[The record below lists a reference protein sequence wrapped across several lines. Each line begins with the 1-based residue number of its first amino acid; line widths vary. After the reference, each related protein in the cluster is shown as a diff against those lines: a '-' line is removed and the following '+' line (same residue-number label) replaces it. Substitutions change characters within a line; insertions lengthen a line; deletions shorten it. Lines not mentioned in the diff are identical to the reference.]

1 MKSTNGSPVS
11 PTYEVAVIGAGLGGI
26 GAGVALRKAG
36 IENFVIIDKW
46 PKVGGTW
53 LANTYPGVAVDV
65 PSPVYNFSFQQRSK
79 WSRFFAPGKEIQ
91 RYAEEVVDKQGLRA
105 KLRLGS
111 GAAKGVFDEANDLWR
126 VTLEDGDVITARFVI
141 GAVGGL
147 EQPHNP
153 SIPGIEEYTGKLMH
167 SSRWDHEY
175 DHRGKRV
182 AVIGTG
188 ASALQLIPELAK
200 EVSQLTVYQ
209 RRAIWIAPKPDFA
222 MGPVLNSVLNF
233 PPLQQTVRVVG
244 NVGVNAGLGAGL
256 AVSNYPRVTS
266 VGLTVAETA
275 LKSYLFSQ
283 VRDPEL
289 RRKLTPDYRLGC
301 KRPSVSNSYF
311 RTFTQP
317 HVDLI
322 TEGIERFTPTGI
334 VTADGTH
341 QDFDMVVLATGFKV
355 MEKGYTPPYPIYGR
369 TGLELG
375 EFWDANRFQAYQG
388 VSVPRFPNAFL
399 IVGPYAYAPGSY
411 IPLIEATSGHA
422 ARVISEAGRRG
433 ATCVEVRQEPHD
445 RYFARMDRRAKRTH
459 LFSQGCVTSNTYY
472 INYQG
477 DGAAFRP
484 STQFEMYWENKHF
497 PLDDYEFT
505 TTRPVRARTNGVS
518 TSAPAPVR

>member
-1 MKSTNGSPVS
+1 MNSSNGSPVT
-11 PTYEVAVIGAGLGGI
+11 PAHEVVIIGAGLGGI
-26 GAGVALRKAG
+26 GAGVALRRAG
-36 IENFVIIDKW
+36 IEDFIIVDKW

-65 PSPVYNFSFQQRSK
+65 PSPVYNFSFQQRSR
-79 WSRFFAPGKEIQ
+79 WSRFFAPGSELQ
-91 RYAEEVVDKQGLRA
+91 RYAEEVVDKQGLRD
-105 KLRLGS
+105 KLLLGS
-111 GAAKGVFDEANDLWR
+111 GASKGVFDEANDLWR
-126 VTLEDGDVITARFVI
+126 ITLDNGSVLTARFVI

-153 SIPGIEEYTGKLMH
+153 DIPGLADYTGKIMH
-167 SSRWDHEY
+167 SSRWDHDY
-175 DHRGKRV
+175 DYRGKRV

-200 EVSQLTVYQ
+200 DVSRLTVYQ

-233 PPLQQTVRVVG
+233 PPLQQTVRFVG

-266 VGLTVAETA
+266 AGLTVGETA
-275 LKSYLFSQ
+275 LKSYLFAQ

-311 RTFTQP
+311 RTFTKP
-317 HVDLI
+317 HVDLV
-322 TEGIERFTPTGI
+322 TDAIERFTPTGI
-334 VTADGTH
+334 VSADGLER
-341 QDFDMVVLATGFKV
+341 DVDMVVLATGFKV

-369 TGLELG
+369 DGLELG

-388 VSVPRFPNAFL
+388 VSVPKFPNAFL

-411 IPLIEATSGHA
+411 IPLIEATSAHA
-422 ARVISEAGRRG
+422 ARVIGEARRRR
-433 ATCVEVRQEPHD
+433 ATCVEVRQDPHD

-484 STQFEMYWENKHF
+484 STQLEMYWENRHF
-497 PLDDYEFT
+497 PLEDYRFT
-505 TTRPVRARTNGVS
+505 ARPPALAQANGRRTRAGSAR
-518 TSAPAPVR
+518 

>member
-1 MKSTNGSPVS
+1 MNSTNGGPGA
-11 PTYEVAVIGAGLGGI
+11 PAHEVVVIGAGLGGI

-36 IENFVIIDKW
+36 IENFVMVDKW
-46 PKVGGTW
+46 PRVGGTW

-65 PSPVYNFSFQQRSK
+65 PSPVYNFSFQQRST
-79 WSRFFAPGKEIQ
+79 WSRFFAPGKELQ
-91 RYAEEVVDKQGLRA
+91 RYAEEVVDKQGLRD

-111 GAAKGVFDEANDLWR
+111 GAVNGVFDEADDLWR
-126 VTLEDGDVITARFVI
+126 LTLEDGSVLTARFVI

-153 SIPGIEEYTGKLMH
+153 EIPGLETYTGKIMH

-175 DHRGKRV
+175 DYSGKRV

-188 ASALQLIPELAK
+188 ASGLQLIPELAK
-200 EVSQLTVYQ
+200 DISRLTVFQ
-209 RRAIWIAPKPDFA
+209 RRAIWIGPKPDFA
-222 MGPVLNSVLNF
+222 MGTVLNSVLNF
-233 PPLQQTVRVVG
+233 APLQQTVRFVG

-256 AVSNYPRVTS
+256 AISNYPKVTS
-266 VGLTVAETA
+266 IGLTLGETA
-275 LKSYLFSQ
+275 LKSYLFTQ

-301 KRPSVSNSYF
+301 KRPSVSNNYF
-311 RTFTQP
+311 RTFTEP
-317 HVDLI
+317 HVDLV
-322 TEGIERFTPTGI
+322 TEGIERFTATGI
-334 VTADGTH
+334 ISTDGTER
-341 QDFDMVVLATGFKV
+341 DFDMVVLATGFKV
-355 MEKGYTPPYPIYGR
+355 MEKGYTPPYPMYGR
-369 TGLELG
+369 GGLELS

-411 IPLIEATSGHA
+411 IPLIEATSAHA
-422 ARVISEAGRRG
+422 ARVIGEARRRN
-433 ATCVEVRQEPHD
+433 ATRVEVRQEPHD
-445 RYFARMDRRAKRTH
+445 RYFARMDKRAKRTH

-484 STQFEMYWENKHF
+484 STQLEMYWENRHF
-497 PLDDYEFT
+497 PLEDYHFS
-505 TTRPVRARTNGVS
+505 TRPTTADRAQAARTTAGL
-518 TSAPAPVR
+518 

>member
-1 MKSTNGSPVS
+1 MNYTNGSPFS

-36 IENFVIIDKW
+36 VENFVIIDKW
-46 PKVGGTW
+46 SRVGGTW

-79 WSRFFAPGKEIQ
+79 WSRFFAPGEEIQ

-111 GAAKGVFDEANDLWR
+111 GAAKGVFDEVNDLWR
-126 VTLEDGDVITARFVI
+126 VTLEDGTVITARFVI

-153 SIPGIEEYTGKLMH
+153 EIAGIEDFRGKLMH

-175 DHRGKRV
+175 DYRGKRV

-200 EVSQLTVYQ
+200 DVAHLTVYQ
-209 RRAIWIAPKPDFA
+209 RRAIWIAPKPDFR

-233 PPLQQTVRVVG
+233 APVQQTVRFVG

-256 AVSNYPRVTS
+256 AVSAYPRLTS
-266 VGLTVAETA
+266 VGLTVGETA
-275 LKSYLFSQ
+275 LKSYLFAQ
-283 VRDPEL
+283 VRDPKL
-289 RRKLTPDYRLGC
+289 REKLTPDYRLGC

-322 TEGIERFTPTGI
+322 TDGIQRFTPTGI
-334 VTADGTH
+334 ITADGTS

-369 TGLELG
+369 GGVELG

-411 IPLIEATSGHA
+411 IPLIESTSAHA
-422 ARVISEAGRRG
+422 ARVISEAGKRG

-445 RYFARMDRRAKRTH
+445 RYFARMDKRAKKTH
-459 LFSQGCVTSNTYY
+459 LFSQGCATSNTYY

-484 STQFEMYWENKHF
+484 STQLEMYWENRHF

-505 TTRPVRARTNGVS
+505 AARTVRARGDENRV
-518 TSAPAPVR
+518 AAPVV